1 MKSSYQYKI
10 LTFLF
15 VFAFTSCNDDD
26 GTPLPAE
33 QYLQITNL
41 HAPMTGGQ
49 GQEPSSGSYTKFDF
63 ATASV
68 TTSDTDWDIAF
79 RATSI
84 IFNGGTSTGDADEP
98 ERNGNA
104 AAYIKSLPFSEVT
117 SVVVSDFTQ
126 DSLEEGLAIPTGSG
140 NGWYTYTG
148 PPEHLIL
155 PIPGKTL
162 VIRTRDLK
170 YAKVEILSYYKD
182 LDDSVAGNARYY
194 TFNYLYNANENE
206 TTF

>member
-1 MKSSYQYKI
+1 
-10 LTFLF
+10 
-15 VFAFTSCNDDD
+15 
-26 GTPLPAE
+26 
-33 QYLQITNL
+33 
-41 HAPMTGGQ
+41 
-49 GQEPSSGSYTKFDF
+49 
-63 ATASV
+63 
-68 TTSDTDWDIAF
+68 
-79 RATSI
+79 
-84 IFNGGTSTGDADEP
+84 
-98 ERNGNA
+98 
-104 AAYIKSLPFSEVT
+104 
-117 SVVVSDFTQ
+117 
-126 DSLEEGLAIPTGSG
+126 LAIHTGSG

-194 TFNYLYNANENE
+194 NFNYLYNANENE

>member
-1 MKSSYQYKI
+1 MKSYNTYKTLI
-10 LTFLF
+10 FLSIF
-15 VFAFTSCNDDD
+15 VFTSCNDDE
-26 GTPLPAE
+26 GSPLPAK
-33 QYLQITNL
+33 QYSQITNL

-63 ATASV
+63 ATAAV

-79 RATSI
+79 RATTI
-84 IFNGGTSTGDADEP
+84 IVNGGTSTGDVDEP

-104 AAYIKSLPFSEVT
+104 AAYIKNLPFSEVT

-126 DSLEEGLAIPTGSG
+126 DSLEGLAIPTGSG

-148 PPEHLIL
+148 PPEHIIL

-162 VIRTRDLK
+162 VIRTRDFK
-170 YAKVEILSYYKD
+170 YAKIEILSYYKD
-182 LDDSVAGNARYY
+182 LDDSVASNARYY
-194 TFNYLYNANENE
+194 NFNYLYNANENE
-206 TTF
+206 TTL

>member
-1 MKSSYQYKI
+1 MKSYNTYKTLI
-10 LTFLF
+10 FLSVF
-15 VFAFTSCNDDD
+15 VFTSCNDDE
-26 GTPLPAE
+26 GSPLPAD
-33 QYLQITNL
+33 QYSQITNL

-49 GQEPSSGSYTKFDF
+49 GQEPSSGIYTKFDF

-68 TTSDTDWDIAF
+68 TTSDTQWDIAF
-79 RATSI
+79 RGTTI
-84 IFNGGTSTGDADEP
+84 IVNGGTSTGDADEP

-117 SVVVSDFTQ
+117 SVIVSDFTQ

-162 VIRTRDLK
+162 VIRTHDFK

-182 LDDSVAGNARYY
+182 LDESAAENARHY
-194 TFNYLYNANENE
+194 TFNYSYNTNENE